1 MPSPRNHRRGG
12 SEEKNRKGKLSEKSM
27 SFHVQSSESSTSELL
42 RRPRTVPDLL
52 SAGRI
57 SAGTGNWPE
66 VKDKLKLTKLLL
78 NVTIQRSIGPVHVL
92 ISLESTVQDLIVAAL
107 RQYSKEGRRPVLTS
121 VNPADYDLHYSQFSL
136 ESLDRE
142 EKLIGLGS
150 RNFFL
155 CPKTSNSDGAGA
167 GTSSSS
173 SSSSCAKQADK
184 ATATKISFPWLKFMD
199 FMR

>member
-92 ISLESTVQDLIVAAL
+92 ISLESTVQDLIAAAL

-136 ESLDRE
+136 ESKNCSIE
-142 EKLIGLGS
+142 HFIAESEPLIFTP
-150 RNFFL
+150 N
-155 CPKTSNSDGAGA
+155 
-167 GTSSSS
+167 
-173 SSSSCAKQADK
+173 
-184 ATATKISFPWLKFMD
+184 
-199 FMR
+199 

>member
-1 MPSPRNHRRGG
+1 
-12 SEEKNRKGKLSEKSM
+12 M
-27 SFHVQSSESSTSELL
+27 SFHVQSSEGSTSELL

-57 SAGTGNWPE
+57 SAGTGKSPE
-66 VKDKLKLTKLLL
+66 MKDKLKLTKLLL

-92 ISLESTVQDLIVAAL
+92 ISLESTVQDLIAAAL

-155 CPKTSNSDGAGA
+155 CPKTSNSAGAGA
-167 GTSSSS
+167 GTSS

-184 ATATKISFPWLKFMD
+184 ATATKISLPWLKFMD
-199 FMR
+199 FML

>member
-1 MPSPRNHRRGG
+1 MYSPRNYRRGS
-12 SEEKNRKGKLSEKSM
+12 SEEKMNRKGKYLSEKSM
-27 SFHVQSSESSTSELL
+27 SFHGQSSEMITSELL

-52 SAGRI
+52 STSRLI
-57 SAGTGNWPE
+57 TNTGTSPE

-78 NVTIQRSIGPVHVL
+78 NVTIQRSIGPVQVL
-92 ISLESTVQDLIVAAL
+92 ISLESTVQDLIAAAL

-121 VNPADYDLHYSQFSL
+121 SNPADYDLHYSQFSL

-142 EKLIGLGS
+142 EKLMGLGS

-155 CPKTSNSDGAGA
+155 CPKTSKANGAVTA
-167 GTSSSS
+167 

-184 ATATKISFPWLKFMD
+184 VTATKISLPWLKFMD
-199 FMR
+199 FML

>member
-1 MPSPRNHRRGG
+1 MYSPRNHRRGS

-27 SFHVQSSESSTSELL
+27 SFHGQSSESSTAGLL

-57 SAGTGNWPE
+57 SAGTSPE

-78 NVTIQRSIGPVHVL
+78 NVTIQRSIGPVQVL
-92 ISLESTVQDLIVAAL
+92 ISLESTVQDLIAASL

-121 VNPADYDLHYSQFSL
+121 CNPADYDLHYSQFSL

-142 EKLIGLGS
+142 EKLMGLGS

-155 CPKTSNSDGAGA
+155 CPKRKLHILEIMELYGIPSLLQVLG
-167 GTSSSS
+167 
-173 SSSSCAKQADK
+173 
-184 ATATKISFPWLKFMD
+184 
-199 FMR
+199 